1 MNIITPN
8 LGQSMRKPP
17 AVTRK
22 ARAREV
28 QKNVSWQQVAKK
40 HSGVQSD
47 GVNWE

>member
-1 MNIITPN
+1 MNIIPPN
-8 LGQSMRKPP
+8 LGQSMRNTP

-40 HSGVQSD
+40 QRWQSD